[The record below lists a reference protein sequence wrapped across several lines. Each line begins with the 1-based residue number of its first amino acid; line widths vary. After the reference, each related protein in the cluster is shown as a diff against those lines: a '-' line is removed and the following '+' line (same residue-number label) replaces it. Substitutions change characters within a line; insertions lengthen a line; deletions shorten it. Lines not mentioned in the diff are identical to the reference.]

1 MIVCGY
7 ILIGGVLGANPI
19 LERPHIFRILIL
31 LICFL
36 SLDLNDAKLRKGKR
50 PIFFI
55 VAYHDRSFILNRK
68 I

>member
-36 SLDLNDAKLRKGKR
+36 SLDLSDAKLERES
-50 PIFFI
+50 
-55 VAYHDRSFILNRK
+55 VQSFLLWRTMTGLSY
-68 I
+68 